1 MVKRYIYLGMSA
13 ILALAGC
20 AGSRGTAMPVPRL
33 LGRDIQS
40 FRASSDNAEKSV
52 STEAVEP
59 RDTITLHRALALALM
74 KNPELAAY
82 SWDVRAAE
90 ARALQASLL
99 PNPEIEV
106 EVEEFDAGGDGNAG
120 GFDTAETTIVLSQL
134 VELGGKRRKRTE
146 VAKLKSELAGWDYEA
161 KRLAV
166 FTETTKAFVNVL
178 ASQERVTLA
187 ELSAK
192 LAEDIFQTV
201 TERVKAGKVSPLE
214 QIRAKV
220 TLSISQIEMKRSK
233 LELDTARKQ
242 LAAMWGISSPRF
254 STVKGEFET
263 VIDEI
268 PPLAEL
274 FPHVSENPNLARR
287 ETDVRLKQSSIALEK
302 AGRVPD
308 LTASAGIQQF
318 EETGDDAFTF
328 GFSLSIPLF
337 DRNQGSIREAEHL
350 LAKARTE
357 QLAAGIQ
364 IRKKLAE
371 VHQELSSSHLASI
384 MLRKDIL
391 PAAKR
396 AFEAARDGYQQG
408 KFGYLEV
415 LDAQRTLFEARDQY
429 IGTLRAYHKAV
440 ADVEQLIGMR
450 LDTVRNNPE

>member
-1 MVKRYIYLGMSA
+1 MVRKYIYLGMSA

-20 AGSRGTAMPVPRL
+20 AGPRGTGMPVPRP

-40 FRASSDNAEKSV
+40 FHAFSDDVEKSV
-52 STEAVEP
+52 TTEAVELQ
-59 RDTITLHRALALALM
+59 DTITLRQALALALM

-90 ARALQASLL
+90 ARSLQATLL
-99 PNPEIEV
+99 PNPQMEI
-106 EVEEFDAGGDGNAG
+106 EVEEFDAGRDGNAS

-146 VAKLKSELAGWDYEA
+146 VAKLKSELTGWDYEA

-166 FTETTKAFVNVL
+166 LTETTKAFVNVL

-187 ELSAK
+187 ESSAR
-192 LAEDIFQTV
+192 LAENVFQAV

-233 LELDTARKQ
+233 QELDIAGKQ

-268 PPLAEL
+268 PPLDEL
-274 FPHVSENPNLARR
+274 FPHVSENPGLARR
-287 ETDVRLKQSSIALEK
+287 ETDVRLKQSSIVLEK

-308 LTASAGIQQF
+308 LTTSVGIQQF
-318 EETGDDAFTF
+318 EETGDNAFTF

-337 DRNQGSIREAEHL
+337 DRNQNSVREAEHL

-357 QLAAGIQ
+357 QLTTSVQ
-364 IRKKLAE
+364 IRKELAE

-384 MLRKDIL
+384 TLKRDIL
-391 PAAKR
+391 PAAR
-396 AFEAARDGYQQG
+396 HAFEAARDGYQQG

-415 LDAQRTLFEARDQY
+415 LDAQRTLFEVRNQY
-429 IGTLRAYHKAV
+429 IEALRSYHKAV
-440 ADVEQLIGMR
+440 AGVEQLIGVR
-450 LDTVRNNPE
+450 LDTARNNPE